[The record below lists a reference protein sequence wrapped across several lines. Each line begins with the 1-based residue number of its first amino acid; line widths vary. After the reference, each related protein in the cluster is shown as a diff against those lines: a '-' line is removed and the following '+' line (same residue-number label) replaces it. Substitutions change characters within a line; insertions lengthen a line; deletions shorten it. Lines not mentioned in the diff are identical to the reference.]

1 MRAIDRFVITL
12 AALLTLAV
20 GGLFLA
26 LVAGW
31 NGAPWAIDLIMA
43 ARGPAR
49 LETGLLA
56 LLAVAVG
63 LYLIAAAWRRSGD
76 PGSIRQTGELGD
88 VSVSLRAVESLVLQ
102 AASAVRGVR
111 EAAVAP
117 AARKRA
123 SCLID
128 VSLLV
133 TSERRVPEVTEEVQ
147 ERVARARARRRGRTG
162 SPGERRGAQHYA
174 RAQVPGGVR
183 SDRP

>member
-111 EAAVAP
+111 EAAVRLRQEAGEL
-117 AARKRA
+117 
-123 SCLID
+123 LID

-147 ERVARARARRRGRTG
+147 ERVAQHVRDVVGVPVARVSVA
-162 SPGERRGAQHYA
+162 
-174 RAQVPGGVR
+174 VR
-183 SDRP
+183 NITPEHKSRVE